1 MSRYRC
7 QRCAARPPFPL
18 STGLGGSVI
27 CGHCGSLMERR
38 GWLSG
43 SLILLAGTLLLG
55 VGIAALPE
63 AIDGLASLAS
73 GVPSLSRAVARL
85 DPPPAPERRPLALL
99 QGDLV
104 EQLAEGDLAWI
115 PTTEPMPDGGIRYQ
129 FRRRLGEPEPSLE
142 QLKAMIANP
151 PNYDEEREA
160 IGTLLRELE
169 RVGVAIDLEATR
181 KQGAAGEWDHAE
193 RTMRLQPQVVEKGT
207 VEFLRVLNHESIH
220 VAQSCAG
227 GGLRARPRPLGLP
240 KVMHPEM
247 AAQLKDPMYGAS
259 PPQERELEREA
270 YANQHQIGLGAK
282 LLRRYCRP
290 HPALAMWRISSRH
303 LPA

>member
-1 MSRYRC
+1 MSRYHCRRC
-7 QRCAARPPFPL
+7 TARPPFPL

-38 GWLSG
+38 GRLSG
-43 SLILLAGTLLLG
+43 GVVLLAGPLLLT
-55 VGIAALPE
+55 VGIVALPE
-63 AIDGLASLAS
+63 VINGSVRLASV
-73 GVPSLSRAVARL
+73 VPGLSRAVARL
-85 DPPPAPERRPLALL
+85 DPPPATERRPLALL

-104 EQLAEGDLAWI
+104 ERLAVADLAWI
-115 PTTEPMPDGGIRYQ
+115 PTTEPIAGGGIRYK

-142 QLKAMIANP
+142 QIKAMIDNP
-151 PNYDEEREA
+151 PDYGEERAA
-160 IGTLLRELE
+160 IGSLLRELQ
-169 RVGVAIDLEATR
+169 RVGVAIDLEATH
-181 KQGAAGEWDHAE
+181 KPGAAGEWDHSQ
-193 RTMRLQPQVVEKGT
+193 RTMRLQPLVVQKGT
-207 VEFLRVLNHESIH
+207 VEFLRVLNHEAIH

-227 GGLRARPRPLGLP
+227 GGLRARPRLLGLS

-247 AAQLKDPMYGAS
+247 AAQLKNPMYADS
-259 PPQERELEREA
+259 PLEERELEREA

-282 LLRRYCRP
+282 LVRRHCRP